1 MAGQGGEGGKVQCLW
16 SGCKVYGALSSS
28 TTWLT
33 SHVTGHIGSKP
44 FRCIVDACRQRFASQ
59 VSKSGTK
66 FKTFAKGQ
74 CCGSGSGIGKKSGS
88 GSGIRIRELRNHFL
102 GVKIHKSLV
111 RIRDPGWKK
120 FKKFGS
126 GINLPVSTFR

>member
-1 MAGQGGEGGKVQCLW
+1 MHVAGQGGEGGKVQCLW

-59 VSKSGTK
+59 VGKSGKSIFFVPYKYLHTV
-66 FKTFAKGQ
+66 
-74 CCGSGSGIGKKSGS
+74 GS
-88 GSGIRIRELRNHFL
+88 
-102 GVKIHKSLV
+102 V
-111 RIRDPGWKK
+111 RV
-120 FKKFGS
+120 
-126 GINLPVSTFR
+126 PVSFCRILSALEAHGPWSPDQIYEMFF

>member
-1 MAGQGGEGGKVQCLW
+1 MVLWFKLFVLKRHCFCQAVHVAGQGGEGGKVQCLW

-59 VSKSGTK
+59 VGKSGTK
-66 FKTFAKGQ
+66 
-74 CCGSGSGIGKKSGS
+74 
-88 GSGIRIRELRNHFL
+88 N
-102 GVKIHKSLV
+102 KI
-111 RIRDPGWKK
+111 
-120 FKKFGS
+120 F
-126 GINLPVSTFR
+126 